1 MIIAEKISGR
11 YSELAT
17 IGIAKNEEEVE
28 NLVQEGRDWIERE
41 KQRRRWSQPDS

>member
-1 MIIAEKISGR
+1 MVIAEKISGR

-28 NLVQEGRDWIERE
+28 NFVQERSEWIERE
-41 KQRRRWSQPDS
+41 KHLTR